1 MAYISKEEKQ
11 EKTVLLQKLGKKYG
25 VKLTVSRPRYST
37 ITLNISRGKIDFFSD
52 YLWQTGFFIDG
63 EKYLNVNH
71 YYLSDQFKNNSL
83 SLEFLM
89 QAFEILNKGNYN
101 NSDSMTDYFD
111 IGFYVD
117 INIGKF
123 QKPYVFI
130 GG

>member
-11 EKTVLLQKLGKKYG
+11 EKTVLLKQLGKKYG
-25 VKLTVSRPRYST
+25 VTLTVARNNFDT
-37 ITLNISRGKIDFFSD
+37 IVLNISKGKIDFFND
-52 YLWQTGFFIDG
+52 YLWETGFFTDG
-63 EKYLNVNH
+63 NRYLNVNH
-71 YYLSDQFKNNSL
+71 YYLNDQFKINSL
-83 SLEFLM
+83 SLEFLTK
-89 QAFEILNKGNYN
+89 AFEILNKGNYN

-123 QKPYVFI
+123 QKPYIFI